1 MEPVSPAPVSAL
13 GPIPARGDLTHVIG
27 GVKVRQ
33 VELDCLPA
41 LIELADNLA
50 SWSETVD
57 GPLDYGDFED
67 LEQLGR
73 RAHEIVQRLR
83 PSGDTGDS
91 RISEREL
98 DAALEELDRHA
109 V

>member
-1 MEPVSPAPVSAL
+1 MEPVRPSPLAGPFETALSPASSCTDTSRITP
-13 GPIPARGDLTHVIG
+13 GD
-27 GVKVRQ
+27 VR
-33 VELDCLPA
+33 D

-50 SWSETVD
+50 AWSETVD

-67 LEQLGR
+67 LEELGR

-83 PSGDTGDS
+83 PRGPAGDS

-98 DAALEELDRHA
+98 DAALGELDRHA